1 MNDPPGA
8 PASKSRPG
16 VPERPRESPVRD
28 APRVPAPDSR
38 PAVPERPYEP
48 PVDELPRPP
57 AGAPARPDELPRPP
71 ALLAGAPPRLDA
83 PPRWP
88 APDSRSAGT
97 GCPWES
103 RAPGSYREPLAPD
116 RPVARGSVRRAGSEP
131 TGRPRV
137 PATGR
142 LAGLR
147 GVPPPP
153 LERGRSDRSLLTG
166 SIPFRVQD
174 CRNVDGDHRS
184 GPHRGKMSGGV
195 LLSHAVPRAVPSA
208 LKGLASGFG
217 MEPGVSLSL
226 WPPKLY
232 GDVESDPDRISGTAQ
247 WTRSISSRE
256 SKSMW
261 SSPRPISTGQLHA
274 LPHFHFRPI
283 NPVV

>member
-1 MNDPPGA
+1 
-8 PASKSRPG
+8 

-48 PVDELPRPP
+48 PVDELPRPPAGAPARPDELPRPP

-153 LERGRSDRSLLTG
+153 L
-166 SIPFRVQD
+166 
-174 CRNVDGDHRS
+174 
-184 GPHRGKMSGGV
+184 
-195 LLSHAVPRAVPSA
+195 
-208 LKGLASGFG
+208 
-217 MEPGVSLSL
+217 
-226 WPPKLY
+226 
-232 GDVESDPDRISGTAQ
+232 
-247 WTRSISSRE
+247 
-256 SKSMW
+256 
-261 SSPRPISTGQLHA
+261 
-274 LPHFHFRPI
+274 
-283 NPVV
+283 

>member
-8 PASKSRPG
+8 PASNSRPG

-28 APRVPAPDSR
+28 APRLPAPDSR

-147 GVPPPP
+147 GVPSPP

-166 SIPFRVQD
+166 SIPFRGARLQK
-174 CRNVDGDHRS
+174 RRWG
-184 GPHRGKMSGGV
+184 
-195 LLSHAVPRAVPSA
+195 
-208 LKGLASGFG
+208 
-217 MEPGVSLSL
+217 
-226 WPPKLY
+226 PPKWSPSRK
-232 GDVESDPDRISGTAQ
+232 DVRRRPTLPRSPPRSTIGAERLSFRVRDGTGRFPFAMVAETL
-247 WTRSISSRE
+247 WRCGRT
-256 SKSMW
+256 
-261 SSPRPISTGQLHA
+261 
-274 LPHFHFRPI
+274 
-283 NPVV
+283 